1 MQASGMVGDILQ
13 VPLTKKQQRS
23 QTVHNYINYLA
34 DFYDG
39 FQVQANC
46 LQSFYP
52 KQVQRHI
59 QKKKNQNPER
69 IVVGMRA
76 PQYNFQSQ
84 LNSNGGKSE
93 KTVPKQNKAVAKMRM
108 LSKFQSTLMQVV
120 LQKIDRRSKPIR
132 KQTKIVQESLAK
144 KKIFLD

>member
-1 MQASGMVGDILQ
+1 
-13 VPLTKKQQRS
+13 
-23 QTVHNYINYLA
+23 
-34 DFYDG
+34 
-39 FQVQANC
+39 
-46 LQSFYP
+46 
-52 KQVQRHI
+52 
-59 QKKKNQNPER
+59 
-69 IVVGMRA
+69 MRA

-84 LNSNGGKSE
+84 LNSNGAKSE